1 MKKLL
6 NKSLR
11 RLIIYA
17 LLVLAAS
24 VPVYYFL
31 VDYIWTKEL
40 DEHNEIVAKRIETE
54 FNSLNF
60 NDQQLAES
68 IALWNKVQPET
79 SIQKIENS
87 EVKKDSLFT
96 MMRQNPHYEEAN
108 LDRFRV
114 LKTNVKLGGN
124 NYFVTVETNI
134 EETEETVIYI
144 AAVTFIFYLI
154 LVVGFIILTRKLSDV
169 LWKPFRQ
176 TLQKL
181 KSFQLNKTESLDFDQ
196 TDTVEFEELNDALR
210 KLIDNN
216 IKVYKS
222 QKEFTE
228 NASHELQTPLAII
241 RNKLELLQQEDD
253 LTEKQYHLIE
263 DINTSLGRISKINRN
278 LLLLS
283 KIENQQFSKKEEI
296 NLENLLKEN
305 IQQLSIFCEEKQ
317 LLINLKSET
326 VSVFSNPILIEI
338 LINNL
343 LTNAIKYAN
352 DSSEIKI
359 ELTDKKLS
367 ISNKGHL
374 ALNQEKLFQ
383 RFSKMETSKGS
394 GLGLAIVKQIV
405 LDNQWT
411 INYRF
416 QDQQHIF
423 EVTF

>member
-54 FNSLNF
+54 FNNLNF

-68 IALWNKVQPET
+68 IALWNKIQPET
-79 SIQKIENS
+79 SIQRVENS
-87 EVKKDSLFT
+87 QIKKDSLFT

-114 LKTNVKLGGN
+114 LKTNVKLKGVD
-124 NYFVTVETNI
+124 YFVTVETNI

-144 AAVTFIFYLI
+144 AMVTFIFYLI
-154 LVVGFIILTRKLSDV
+154 LVVGFIILTRKSSDV
-169 LWKPFRQ
+169 LWKPFRD

-181 KSFQLNKTESLDFDQ
+181 KSFQLNKTESLDFDK
-196 TDTVEFEELNDALR
+196 TDTVEFEELNDALI

-216 IKVYKS
+216 IKVYRS

-241 RNKLELLQQEDD
+241 RNKLELLQQEDN

-263 DINTSLGRISKINRN
+263 DVNMSLGRISKINRN

-283 KIENQQFSKKEEI
+283 KIENHQFRKKETI
-296 NLENLLKEN
+296 NFENLLKEN
-305 IQQLSIFCEEKQ
+305 IQILNVFSEEKQ
-317 LLINLKSET
+317 LSINLKSES
-326 VSVFSNPILIEI
+326 VSVLSNPILTEI

-343 LTNAIKYAN
+343 LTNAIKYADN
-352 DSSEIKI
+352 SSEIKI
-359 ELTDKKLS
+359 ELTDEKLS
-367 ISNKGHL
+367 ISNKGDQ
-374 ALNQEKLFQ
+374 ALDQEKLFR
-383 RFSKMETSKGS
+383 RFSKMSTSKGS
-394 GLGLAIVKQIV
+394 GLGLAIVKYIV

-411 INYRF
+411 IDYNF
-416 QDQQHIF
+416 QDYEHLFILKF
-423 EVTF
+423 